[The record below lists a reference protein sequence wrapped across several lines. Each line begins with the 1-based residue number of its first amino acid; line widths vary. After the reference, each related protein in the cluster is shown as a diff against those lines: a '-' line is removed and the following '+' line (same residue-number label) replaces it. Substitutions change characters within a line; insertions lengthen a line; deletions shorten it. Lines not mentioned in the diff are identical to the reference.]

1 VDRQPAEEATHVPE
15 PATSASCQQVGT
27 PPIAA
32 IPQPKPSHQQ
42 VAGKLKSTPP
52 PPSRREEKNMEERIE
67 ITRKYL
73 AKRENLQLH
82 LFLSCIALLVC
93 LSGLTLLYC
102 YSKGK
107 ELFDTMH
114 METVGVV
121 SVGLVIAFIVPF
133 CLGAALKTGA
143 RYREIMTGRV
153 KVDKLN
159 VTEVEDLEN
168 DRFRITLRAD
178 TDEAIPYAVYG
189 TASTIEDICAGEKA
203 YVIYVGSGSH
213 AVKPALICNIANF
226 FVPEN
231 TRYL

>member
-1 VDRQPAEEATHVPE
+1 
-15 PATSASCQQVGT
+15 
-27 PPIAA
+27 
-32 IPQPKPSHQQ
+32 
-42 VAGKLKSTPP
+42 
-52 PPSRREEKNMEERIE
+52 MEERIE

-82 LFLSCIALLVC
+82 LFLSCIALLIC

-168 DRFRITLRAD
+168 DRFRIILRAD

-203 YVIYVGSGSH
+203 YVIYVGSRSH